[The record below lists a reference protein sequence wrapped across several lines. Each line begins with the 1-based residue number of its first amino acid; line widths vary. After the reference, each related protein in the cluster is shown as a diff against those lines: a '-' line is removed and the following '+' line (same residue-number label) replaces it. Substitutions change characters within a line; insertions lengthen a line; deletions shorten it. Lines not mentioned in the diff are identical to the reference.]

1 MLQWIKANK
10 NKYNIKKGEN
20 MTFEFFNDESG
31 YTLKKTVSAEAQ
43 AKIVA
48 RLGRA
53 TLKLA

>member
-1 MLQWIKANK
+1 
-10 NKYNIKKGEN
+10 

-43 AKIVA
+43 ANRVA
-48 RLGRA
+48 SLGRE

>member
-1 MLQWIKANK
+1 
-10 NKYNIKKGEN
+10 

-31 YTLKKTVSAEAQ
+31 YTLKKTVSAEAR

>member
-1 MLQWIKANK
+1 MLQLIKANK
-10 NKYNIKKGEN
+10 NKHNKKGEN